1 MFPKAHAVAYLIAAI
16 RMMWY
21 KVYHPQAF
29 YAVYFTVRGDDIDYE
44 AAVGGKSV
52 AWQHLKE
59 IDARLKE
66 EKTAKNEDIQVSLQL
81 VNEMLQRGYSFLP
94 IQLGKSRATRYMVED
109 GKVRLPFTALKGVG
123 EAAAIAL
130 EKAAASGEYLSI
142 EELQMASG
150 VSSSVM
156 ETLRSVGALGD
167 LPESNQV
174 SFFG

>member
-1 MFPKAHAVAYLIAAI
+1 
-16 RMMWY
+16 
-21 KVYHPQAF
+21 
-29 YAVYFTVRGDDIDYE
+29 
-44 AAVGGKSV
+44 
-52 AWQHLKE
+52 
-59 IDARLKE
+59 
-66 EKTAKNEDIQVSLQL
+66 
-81 VNEMLQRGYSFLP
+81 
-94 IQLGKSRATRYMVED
+94 MVED